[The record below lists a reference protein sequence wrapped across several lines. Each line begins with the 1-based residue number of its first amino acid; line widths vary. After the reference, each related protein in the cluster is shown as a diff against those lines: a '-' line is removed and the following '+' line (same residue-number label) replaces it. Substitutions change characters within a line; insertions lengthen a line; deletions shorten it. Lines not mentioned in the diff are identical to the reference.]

1 MRSDDWATL
10 LPGIAPDLHPG
21 LLLRAARDRRSDVL
35 YDIRLLADAALTPR
49 ANPGLLWGRGCL
61 WGPFWKGHPFGGPS
75 LFNHIRLTEPQ
86 ITRELAW
93 WLSRSPGEGTDRAA
107 CFLIALMDEPGVR
120 NSAGDWSDFVQ
131 SARITV
137 EAEKDPASIGRKRPR
152 QASRRN
158 GALDLFFT
166 LVAPDGERRHVV
178 VEAKCDAPVGRG
190 QLSAYL
196 ARTRHLSGTE
206 YVFLAP
212 ARAPE
217 LRRNKQWRFCSWS
230 GLLARWETRLAAAG
244 DDDRV
249 FSLFRSELFRR
260 FS

>member
-1 MRSDDWATL
+1 ML
-10 LPGIAPDLHPG
+10 LPGIEPDLHPS
-21 LLLRAARDRRSDVL
+21 LLLRAARDRKSDVL
-35 YDIRLLADAALTPR
+35 YDIRLLSDAALTPR
-49 ANPGLLWGRGCL
+49 TDPDLLWGGGCL
-61 WGPFWKGHPFGGPS
+61 WGGFWKGHPFGGPS
-75 LFNHIRLTEPQ
+75 LFYHIRLHEPQ

-93 WLSRSPGEGTDRAA
+93 WLSRSPEDGIDRAG
-107 CFLIALMDEPGVR
+107 CFLIALMSEPG
-120 NSAGDWSDFVQ
+120 AFEADWNDFIR

-152 QASRRN
+152 KETRRN

-166 LVAPDGERRHVV
+166 LVGPDGERRHVV
-178 VEAKCDAPVGRG
+178 VEAKCDSAVGKG
-190 QLSAYL
+190 QLSTYRN
-196 ARTRHLSGTE
+196 RTRHLPATR

-212 ARAPE
+212 SRAPE
-217 LRRNKQWRFCSWS
+217 LGRNRDWRFCAWR
-230 GLLARWETRLAAAG
+230 GLLARWETRLAASG

>member
-1 MRSDDWATL
+1 MRSEDWATL
-10 LPGIAPDLHPG
+10 LPGIEPDLHPG
-21 LLLRAARDRRSDVL
+21 LLLRAARDRQSDLL
-35 YDIRLLADAALTPR
+35 YDIRLLADAALTSL
-49 ANPGLLWGRGCL
+49 ADPGLLWSQGCL

-93 WLSRSPGEGTDRAA
+93 WLSRSPGEGNDRAG
-107 CFLIALMDEPGVR
+107 CFLIALMNEPG
-120 NSAGDWSDFVQ
+120 AFEPDWSDFVR

-152 QASRRN
+152 KETRRN

-166 LVAPDGERRHVV
+166 LVGADGERRHVV
-178 VEAKCDAPVGRG
+178 VEAKCEAAVGKR
-190 QLSAYL
+190 QLSTYRY
-196 ARTRHLSGTE
+196 RTRLLTDTR

-212 ARAPE
+212 SRAPE
-217 LRRNKQWRFCSWS
+217 LGRNKQWRFCSWS
-230 GLLARWETRLAAAG
+230 GLLARWEARLAASG
-244 DDDRV
+244 DDDLV